1 MTIVP
6 QHSTSRRSRAKLAL
20 AVDDALAPWWSR
32 CGAHFVPRRL
42 PGYARAMAHPI
53 ITRLDRYILRQLL
66 TALVAVTTALV
77 ALIWLTQSLRFVELV
92 VNRGLSMRV
101 FIQLTGL
108 LIPNFVAVILPITTF
123 VVVQFVYQRLSGDRE
138 LTVMRGAGLSQWALA
153 RPALMLGLIAMAASF
168 VLNLWI
174 VPASSTAF
182 KEYQFELRNKVAAFL
197 LQEGVFT
204 AISDQ
209 LTVYVRARDTD
220 GTLHGIMV
228 EDDRQ
233 ANTRATILAETGR
246 LAADGDTPRVV
257 LENGSREE
265 IDAKTGRLDVLT
277 FAQDT
282 VDLTSGHGEDAQRAR
297 DDDEMSMAELLHPN
311 LATTQPR
318 DVGKF
323 IVEANRRLTQP
334 ITSLGFTIVALLS
347 VLAGNFR
354 RAGSLVRPLVSV
366 LAMVALLAVGL
377 AAQSVATR
385 HTSLVPLIWAQAI
398 LPGAICAWLLLVPAG
413 ASVRGSLGRAGQRAL
428 PRATA

>member
-1 MTIVP
+1 M
-6 QHSTSRRSRAKLAL
+6 
-20 AVDDALAPWWSR
+20 
-32 CGAHFVPRRL
+32 
-42 PGYARAMAHPI
+42 ARPI
-53 ITRLDRYILRQLL
+53 ISRLDRYILRQLI

-101 FIQLTGL
+101 FVQLTGL
-108 LIPNFVAVILPITTF
+108 LIPNFIAVILPITTF

-153 RPALMLGLIAMAASF
+153 RPAVMLGLIAMAASF
-168 VLNLWI
+168 ALNLWI

-233 ANTRATILAETGR
+233 ANTRATILAESGR
-246 LAADGDTPRVV
+246 LVAEGDTPRVV

-282 VDLTSGHGEDAQRAR
+282 VDLNSGHGEDAQRAR
-297 DDDEMSMAELLHPN
+297 DDDEMSMSELLHPN
-311 LATTQPR
+311 PATTQAR

-334 ITSLGFTIVALLS
+334 LTTLGFTMLALLS
-347 VLAGNFR
+347 VLAGSFR
-354 RAGSLVRPLVSV
+354 RAGSLMRPLASV
-366 LAMVALLAVGL
+366 LGMVALLAVGL

-385 HTSLVPLIWAQAI
+385 HTSLVPLIWVQAI
-398 LPGAICAWLLLVPAG
+398 LPGAACAGVLLAPGGLGVPG
-413 ASVRGSLGRAGQRAL
+413 RMGPRGRRML
-428 PRATA
+428 PPAAA